1 VRHTRTS
8 SMDSNASA
16 SSVHSAHSTGATAG
30 VLQGRRSAAG
40 STTTAAAAAAA
51 GGSSSAFMN
60 SNSNSIAAS
69 SSTDSRS
76 SLKRPRPD
84 DSSDGFICS
93 RYWPAGASL
102 ADVIRSQCAAELAQL
117 LSAAALDTAALDICT
132 NTSTTA
138 ATSASTPADSPTA
151 VAVAAAAKRRR
162 ALDSCATATT
172 ATAATAAVY
181 TRPASF
187 LFGGA
192 DSPLPTPFK
201 QLGARNGG
209 KMGVA
214 GRGTVTGTVL
224 PGLVITPGRHVI
236 SGHFIAS
243 SSGNGQNWLDD
254 LRQQLFNC
262 LAELDRSSS
271 SSSISSSA
279 ASPLDLADVLVC
291 YLEQLGGAAEV
302 TAMHN
307 VYQFYAVVHFALH
320 VLKVPVH
327 AYLFAYRF
335 AD

>member
-1 VRHTRTS
+1 
-8 SMDSNASA
+8 
-16 SSVHSAHSTGATAG
+16 
-30 VLQGRRSAAG
+30 
-40 STTTAAAAAAA
+40 
-51 GGSSSAFMN
+51 MN

-243 SSGNGQNWLDD
+243 SSGNGQNWLGRTPPPSTAGSSCVSESGGQQQQLQKCSAVDD